1 MSETFHKKN
10 QEHNLTESGENRPE
24 VSFVPKYRKALQ
36 WVLAVFCVL
45 WVVWHFYQNRQDLG
59 LFGSLTLPTIALLLG
74 LFILHL
80 WLYSLNFYY
89 VIISCAGPKIQ
100 FIAFFKT
107 IIIGR
112 FLSSIAPQA
121 GGVWRAIHLK
131 HKFGIS
137 YTQYIGGFLCF
148 LWLDAAMN
156 ILLSSVIFALFAPTF
171 TISSISIWI
180 ILGILSIGWFIPIF
194 LEKLLHETS
203 VRTGWL
209 GRIHERLS
217 SMITIAVQGIRDHKM
232 LVRVIVL
239 NTTNFAN
246 NILII
251 YLCLSGSQDSITIPA
266 LAVFFILLKLS
277 SYIIITPGNV
287 GIREIAYGM
296 LAEQMGLGAGAGIVL
311 SVFYRLF
318 GMIIVSLFGIYF
330 GGLKLLTKEKIIKS
344 QS

>member
-1 MSETFHKKN
+1 MSETFHKEN
-10 QEHNLTESGENRPE
+10 QEHNLTGSGEIRPE

-45 WVVWHFYQNRQDLG
+45 WVGWHFYHNRQDLA
-59 LFGSLTLPTIALLLG
+59 LFGSLSWPVLLILLG
-74 LFILHL
+74 LFTLHL
-80 WLYSLNFYY
+80 WLYSLNLYY
-89 VIISCAGPKIQ
+89 VIMGCAGTRIP
-100 FIAFFKT
+100 FIDFFKT

-112 FLSSIAPQA
+112 FLSSVAPQA

-131 HKFGIS
+131 HKFGIP
-137 YTQYIGGFLCF
+137 YTRYIGGFLCF

-156 ILLSSVIFALFAPTF
+156 ILLSAVIFALFAPRF

-180 ILGILSIGWFIPIF
+180 ILGILGIGWFIPIF
-194 LEKLLHETS
+194 LEKLLRNTAI
-203 VRTGWL
+203 RTGWL
-209 GRIHERLS
+209 GRLHERLS
-217 SMITIAVQGIRDHKM
+217 SMITIAVQGISDHKM
-232 LVRVIVL
+232 LLRVIFL

-246 NILII
+246 NILIF
-251 YLCLSGSQDSITIPA
+251 YLCLSGSQEPITIPA

-287 GIREIAYGM
+287 GVREIAYGM
-296 LAEQMGLGAGAGIVL
+296 LAEQMGLATGAGIVL

-330 GGLKLLTKEKIIKS
+330 GGLKLLANEKSKS